1 MIRTLLTQ
9 LCDIAALLSGPD
21 HPFGGE
27 ELPAPA
33 VSA

>member
-1 MIRTLLTQ
+1 MIRTLITQ
-9 LCDIAALLSGPD
+9 LCDIVALLSGPD
-21 HPFGGE
+21 HPFGRD